1 MQDLSQDHLA
11 RKVELCREVLSV
23 LDIIEPGK
31 TRSRALILYE
41 IYSSIVLLARHQ
53 LNGEQLK
60 LKLQEAYGYL
70 KECANILEFED
81 ETSSEGRIYEHIYS
95 MTLDQLKTLISTVA

>member
-1 MQDLSQDHLA
+1 MQDLSQELLA
-11 RKVELCREVLSV
+11 RKIELCREVLSV

-41 IYSSIVLLARHQ
+41 IYSCIVLLARLQ
-53 LNGEQLK
+53 LGGKDLK
-60 LKLQEAYGYL
+60 LKLEEAYGYL

-81 ETSSEGRIYEHIYS
+81 EQSSEGRIYEHIYS
-95 MTLDQLKTLISTVA
+95 ITLDQLKSLIATVA